1 MGNLQAAEFAQ
12 AVNDNEIS
20 LESALSWHLTANHFP
35 SLPTEYVALLSE
47 VIQSVNAGNLA
58 LGDWVTL
65 PDVPTIPSRAVWDEE
80 LEVNRVLVGD
90 LILLTHC
97 EHFIDDEEIF
107 DAV

>member
-1 MGNLQAAEFAQ
+1 M
-12 AVNDNEIS
+12 
-20 LESALSWHLTANHFP
+20 
-35 SLPTEYVALLSE
+35 
-47 VIQSVNAGNLA
+47 NAGNLA

-65 PDVPTIPSRAVWDEE
+65 PDVPVIPSRAVWDEE

-90 LILLTHC
+90 LILITHC